1 MSHGIN
7 DWDDADLCGRSLTGR
22 PAAFCFDQCM
32 AMPAKHVGIL
42 LFDDVE
48 ELDAVG
54 PWEVLA
60 YWTRN
65 HPDDGWN
72 VSLLSHHGAPVT
84 AAKGMVIGAH
94 HTMADAPPM
103 GVLIHPGGQG
113 TRRLMNDHEHLAW
126 VRAQR
131 AQVPLMTSVCT
142 GSLVYA
148 AAGLLAGRPA
158 TTHWAALEELA
169 AADPSIEIRPVDRY
183 VDDGDVITSA
193 GVSAG
198 IDMALHLVLRLAGPE
213 RARQVRRGIQYDP
226 EPPVNR
232 RCGTRRR

>member
-1 MSHGIN
+1 
-7 DWDDADLCGRSLTGR
+7 
-22 PAAFCFDQCM
+22 M
-32 AMPAKHVGIL
+32 AISAKHIGIL

-65 HPDDGWN
+65 HPEDEWD
-72 VSLLSHHGAPVT
+72 VFLLSQHGGPVT
-84 AAKGMVIGAH
+84 AAKGMVIGAQCAL
-94 HTMADAPPM
+94 ADAPPM
-103 GVLIHPGGQG
+103 GVLIHPGGHG
-113 TRRLMNDHEHLAW
+113 TRGLMNNHEHLAW

-131 AQVPLMTSVCT
+131 EQVPLMTSVCT

-158 TTHWAALEELA
+158 TTHWGALDELA
-169 AADPSIEIRPVDRY
+169 AADPSIEVRPVDRY
-183 VDDGDVITSA
+183 VDDGDIITSA

-198 IDMALHLVLRLAGPE
+198 IDMALHLVVRLAGPE
-213 RARQVRRGIQYDP
+213 RARQIRRGIQYDP
-226 EPPVNR
+226 APPV
-232 RCGTRRR
+232 